1 MGQDF
6 LPEGYEMPTRRRH
19 QSFRYDE
26 GTPEL
31 KALQMLREVT
41 RPDPSGET
49 LSGQP
54 RYISD
59 ADPDLAR
66 AIFAGLRPEM
76 WATPSRQRQ
85 PYNYRSPS
93 YRPWQGRSHALPP
106 VPPDFTPSPLVVGQD
121 TAKLFEEF
129 ADINPEVRRVV
140 KKITTGPDRQYIRR
154 IFREAER
161 VPGQENFL
169 GVGRRPLPE
178 STLSGQIT
186 SIDMDKQDEP
196 YRDIYI
202 NPHHNKQGV
211 ADILGH
217 ELGHARFGPSENLSN
232 RLAALLRQLNP
243 PGGRGGRIPHS
254 KRIEDIR

>member
-6 LPEGYEMPTRRRH
+6 LPEGYEIPVRRRY
-19 QSFRYDE
+19 QSYRYGE
-26 GTPEL
+26 GTPEHE
-31 KALQMLREVT
+31 ALQMLREVT

-54 RYISD
+54 TYISD

-66 AIFAGLRPEM
+66 SIFAGLRPEM
-76 WATPSRQRQ
+76 WATPSRRRQ

-106 VPPDFTPSPLVVGQD
+106 VPPDFTPSPFIVGTD
-121 TAKLFEEF
+121 TAKLFAEY
-129 ADINPEVRRVV
+129 AAINPDIKRVV
-140 KKITTGPDRQYIRR
+140 RNITTGPDRQYIKR

-161 VPGQENFL
+161 IPGQEGFL

-186 SIDMDKQDEP
+186 SSEMDKQDEP

-202 NPHHNKQGV
+202 NPHHSKHEV

-217 ELGHARFGPSENLSN
+217 ELGHTLFGSSENWSN
-232 RLAALLRQLNP
+232 RLAALLRQINP
-243 PGGRGGRIPHS
+243 TGGRGGRIPFS
-254 KRIEDIR
+254 LRLEDIP